1 MLDSYRLDNKNI
13 LKGKWA
19 ISLNE
24 LIPDDGIIS
33 NKAISGNLELNN
45 GKITLDLN
53 GRLTGVSLSLF
64 DDIEKIYGYLSN
76 NLYVVLEKCYLINPT
91 IISNGYNVEK
101 YISNYAYIIS
111 LPNNDVS
118 VLKNQEVYATRAKFS
133 FSYLNDWYNIDHP
146 ILNDDMS
153 KDSFSIKYI
162 NKFSNEN
169 SFNILDSEEIR
180 QYVKF
185 LLKHHWEYNQS
196 EKDKEDF
203 IKKERKEFFKV
214 IDQVDEI
221 TEDEKFENLFTYG
234 YETLSD
240 KVKGYKTFEIS
251 VKKIDENTAKYISD
265 CKSNNKIIVKNLTLD
280 KKGCK
285 TILKGQYKGNK

>member
-53 GRLTGVSLSLF
+53 GRLTGVSLRLF

-133 FSYLNDWYNIDHP
+133 FSYLNDWYNIC
-146 ILNDDMS
+146 
-153 KDSFSIKYI
+153 
-162 NKFSNEN
+162 
-169 SFNILDSEEIR
+169 
-180 QYVKF
+180 
-185 LLKHHWEYNQS
+185 LLYTS
-196 EKDKEDF
+196 PSPRD
-203 IKKERKEFFKV
+203 V
-214 IDQVDEI
+214 
-221 TEDEKFENLFTYG
+221 
-234 YETLSD
+234 
-240 KVKGYKTFEIS
+240 
-251 VKKIDENTAKYISD
+251 
-265 CKSNNKIIVKNLTLD
+265 
-280 KKGCK
+280 
-285 TILKGQYKGNK
+285 